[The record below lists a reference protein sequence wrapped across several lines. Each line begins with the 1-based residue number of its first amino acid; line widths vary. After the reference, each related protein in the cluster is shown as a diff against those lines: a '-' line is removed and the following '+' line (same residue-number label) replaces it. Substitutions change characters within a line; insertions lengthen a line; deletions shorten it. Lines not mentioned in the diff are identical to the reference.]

1 MRTFDIFEI
10 VSKSKRD
17 HISKYMYTP
26 PPPKKMKIHEF
37 ETIKKKKI
45 ITNNNSKREL
55 SLLVGI
61 NMVYR
66 NLATMR

>member
-26 PPPKKMKIHEF
+26 PPKKNENPRIRNN
-37 ETIKKKKI
+37 KKKT

>member
-26 PPPKKMKIHEF
+26 PPQKKMKIHEF
-37 ETIKKKKI
+37 ETIKKKT

>member
-1 MRTFDIFEI
+1 MRTFDI
-10 VSKSKRD
+10 
-17 HISKYMYTP
+17 
-26 PPPKKMKIHEF
+26 KMKIHEF
-37 ETIKKKKI
+37 ETIKKKT